1 MLCWE
6 FESPRLHFFIENKG
20 VTFSLENTVSLKCN
34 ALKPLFPETVK
45 LLKKILRTGNFFF
58 YTRRGNPYIQ
68 TVIQT
73 DINGNEKYTTLNLI
87 TTKFS
92 RLIKKTGLDVP
103 KATGFYLLRRT
114 AATMEAKSG
123 DSFAVQ
129 RLPCHADLKMATR
142 YVQDVSAQTDRAIEK
157 SRMYICRNKPD
168 RKRSLY

>member
-68 TVIQT
+68 TVI
-73 DINGNEKYTTLNLI
+73 
-87 TTKFS
+87 
-92 RLIKKTGLDVP
+92 
-103 KATGFYLLRRT
+103 
-114 AATMEAKSG
+114 
-123 DSFAVQ
+123 
-129 RLPCHADLKMATR
+129 
-142 YVQDVSAQTDRAIEK
+142 
-157 SRMYICRNKPD
+157 
-168 RKRSLY
+168 